1 MHHTRASAR
10 TEVRNALKRLD
21 RAPGNAAVDLEAFLD
36 SFIEEKG
43 GPHSGWGGPSKP
55 PPWASQLV
63 IDVPGPK
70 NDHYFAIRNEDL
82 DLLGSLMPASG
93 SVGVAYALGTGLVSP
108 LVGAGIAVV
117 LMGRK
122 VLKKGV
128 KLTKDQYRILMAL
141 KVAGPSTEE
150 RLATVCAT
158 LEGRTDGPWAKGRID
173 KTLAEM
179 QGMVTPGGSVINLAT
194 KDGKGLWHPN
204 A

>member
-1 MHHTRASAR
+1 MHHTRESAR
-10 TEVRNALKRLD
+10 QAVRSVLSRLD
-21 RAPGNAAVDLEAFLD
+21 SNPGSTRVDVDSLVD
-36 SFIEEKG
+36 SFIEEKDRSK
-43 GPHSGWGGPSKP
+43 SGWGGPSKP
-55 PPWASQLV
+55 PPWAAQLV
-63 IDVPGPK
+63 FDVPGPK

-82 DLLGSLMPASG
+82 DLLGSLMPAGG

-128 KLTKDQYRILMAL
+128 RLTKDQYRVLMAM

-150 RLATVCAT
+150 RLAVACAT
-158 LEGRTDGPWAKGRID
+158 LEGRTDGPWAKSRID
-173 KTLAEM
+173 AVLGEL
-179 QGMVTPGGSVINLAT
+179 QGVATPGGSVINLVS
-194 KDGKGLWHPN
+194 KDGKGLWHTN